1 MSIKKR
7 SGQTDAISTAVQN
20 VLFAGDV
27 GNSEFLASLRAFGPL
42 PEDGIRELADLLVG
56 SVCVYRTHQ
65 LALLPPPAKQ
75 GKQFDAISKSAK
87 RLLKSMG
94 IKDLLAVGAQP
105 GLALARLH
113 STAQAWLPVAL

>member
-42 PEDGIRELADLLVG
+42 PEDGIRELAEPIGPGPCKRFRTGLSPSFGRAERGTKEMRGHFARPLL
-56 SVCVYRTHQ
+56 
-65 LALLPPPAKQ
+65 
-75 GKQFDAISKSAK
+75 
-87 RLLKSMG
+87 
-94 IKDLLAVGAQP
+94 
-105 GLALARLH
+105 
-113 STAQAWLPVAL
+113 